1 MYFTGPESSVF
12 LQNIIHALS
21 TLPDIRRR
29 EKLGQRH
36 LREGRQKDVQVT
48 MRFWSENAAPRQE
61 CRKRVWCIFAML
73 AMVGASYGQETG
85 TSNRQTGGQAKVAG
99 AVSVPQ
105 VTGIGVSGAV
115 GTSEGTGVPGATVR
129 ISNAET
135 NKSWVSWTDETGKFV
150 IPGLPPG
157 RYRIEASQLGFV
169 SATLELAI
177 AGPPAPVVAISLR
190 VATLA
195 ELNPPVEAP
204 TNEKTTATNPADATA
219 PGPRPRNRPGGPAS
233 SDGASSAP
241 EPEGRRGQPPAGVT
255 NAIRQGMGGF
265 QQTDLTGESSG
276 QGEETVTPQNGGG
289 AGPQPTIALSSGGG
303 ASSDAFLLRG
313 TVGQALSPNGSG
325 SGGFGG
331 SSGGAG
337 PGGFIPGDPG
347 GAGGPGGG
355 PGGHGG
361 GDGGSGGGGR
371 GFGGGGQGF
380 GGGPGGGSREGGAG
394 GGRLVHQ
401 AVNRIRF
408 SFFDRYENSAF
419 DARPYSITGAERPK
433 VSHYDERV
441 GGSLGGPLRLP
452 HLYDGKDKTFFF
464 VNYQH
469 EIAQTGVNTFSTVP
483 TKDERGGNLCNDFPE
498 LKIFNPF
505 SNLSGPRTLLNPA
518 NPCQIPQFLPS
529 PPSAPNTP
537 ALDAAA
543 QGLLKFYPLPNLPG
557 TVQNFLLQGTTPL
570 NSDTVNL
577 HVLHTI
583 DSKFS
588 VSSAYN
594 LNSVRQDTLGNFPG
608 ISGHQATLSQSVDLG
623 LTQTWSPKLVQDTHI
638 NWSRSRVQLLSANSF
653 TNDVAGNLGITG
665 VSGDPMDF
673 GIPALSLSS
682 FSGPND
688 PIPSLV
694 RYQTFRF
701 TDNIT
706 DTRSK
711 HAMKFG
717 GEVRRIQ
724 LNSQS
729 SPVPRGNFSFT
740 GLMTSQLGANG
751 QPLPGSSAVND
762 LADFL
767 LGLPYSTRVQFGP
780 NLYFR
785 SWDFIGY
792 AQDDWRVNKR
802 FTIAY
807 GLRYEAVTPPI
818 EVNNQIANLDLNAAI
833 TAVNV
838 VTPGANA
845 SFFNGTYPQALVH
858 GDYGNWAPRIGF
870 AWQPFD
876 IKPRTVVRGGY
887 SIFYNVSA
895 YNTLAQQYLAY
906 EAPFATSQNVITSAA
921 QVLTLEKGFARRP
934 QPLTQIS
941 CTLATPCANTGSVF
955 PFYKVG
961 NAQIWTLGTET
972 SFAQNWILDLTY
984 TGTKGT
990 DLDLLRAPNRAP
1002 LGTPPTETQ
1011 QKLRIPGATS
1021 FYFDQSGANS
1031 IYNALQVRLVHRF
1044 TKGFM
1049 MQAIYTFQK
1058 SLDNA
1063 SSIGGGTPVVVQQ
1076 DGNFAAERGLSSFDI
1091 RHQLRVF
1098 SIYELPFGEHHRY
1111 GTHGWTMHAFGNWRL
1126 LNIVTWRTGTP
1137 FTGLL
1142 GGTASDNGTG
1152 ARFSLRPNQ
1161 VADANFRICGG
1172 SPLGYFNTGV
1182 FVQPAA
1188 TQYGDERRGAIKGPC
1203 SFNWNVSLAKA
1214 FRFGPQERH
1223 RIDIRWGVQNVTNTP
1238 SFNGLGT
1245 NLGSTLFGRVTSA
1258 ASMRT
1263 MDGQIRFNF

>member
-1 MYFTGPESSVF
+1 
-12 LQNIIHALS
+12 
-21 TLPDIRRR
+21 
-29 EKLGQRH
+29 
-36 LREGRQKDVQVT
+36 
-48 MRFWSENAAPRQE
+48 
-61 CRKRVWCIFAML
+61 ML
-73 AMVGASYGQETG
+73 VMAGASYGQENGPSSGHAT
-85 TSNRQTGGQAKVAG
+85 GQAKDAG
-99 AVSVPQ
+99 TVSAPQ
-105 VTGIGVSGAV
+105 VAGIGVSGV
-115 GTSEGTGVPGATVR
+115 VRTSEGAGVPGATVR
-129 ISNAET
+129 VTNVET
-135 NKSWVSWTDETGKFV
+135 NKSWVSWTDETGKFL
-150 IPGLPPG
+150 IPRLPPG
-157 RYRIEASQLGFV
+157 QYRMEVSQLGFV
-169 SATLELAI
+169 SVVQELVI

-204 TNEKTTATNPADATA
+204 TNEKTGAANPNEATP
-219 PGPRPRNRPGGPAS
+219 PGPRARNRPGPPAT
-233 SDGASSAP
+233 SDGSDAAGSP
-241 EPEGRRGQPPAGVT
+241 EREGRRGQQPAGMT
-255 NAIRQGMGGF
+255 NAIRQGLGGF
-265 QQTDLTGESSG
+265 QQTDLTGEASG
-276 QGEETVTPQNGGG
+276 QGEETVAQQNGGSG
-289 AGPQPTIALSSGGG
+289 GSHPTIALSSIGG
-303 ASSDAFLLRG
+303 AASDAFLLQG
-313 TVGQALSPNGSG
+313 TVGQGLLPNDPGG
-325 SGGFGG
+325 GGFGG
-331 SSGGAG
+331 PGGGGG
-337 PGGFIPGDPG
+337 PGGFVPGNPG
-347 GAGGPGGG
+347 GPGGPGGG
-355 PGGHGG
+355 PGGR
-361 GDGGSGGGGR
+361 GGGGGGFGGR
-371 GFGGGGQGF
+371 GGEFAGGGGQGF
-380 GGGPGGGSREGGAG
+380 GGGPGGGGREGGAG
-394 GGRLVHQ
+394 GGRLASQ
-401 AVNRIRF
+401 TVNRIRF
-408 SFFDRYENSAF
+408 GFFGRYENSAF

-433 VSHYDERV
+433 ISHYDERV
-441 GGSLGGPLRLP
+441 GGNLGGPLRIP

-483 TKDERGGNLCNDFPE
+483 TKDERGGNFCNDFPG
-498 LKIFNPF
+498 LQIFNPF

-537 ALDAAA
+537 SLDAAA
-543 QGLLKFYPLPNLPG
+543 QGLLQFYPQPNLSG
-557 TVQNFLLQGTTPL
+557 TVQNFLLQATTPL
-570 NSDTVNL
+570 NSDIVNL

-583 DSKFS
+583 NSKFS
-588 VSSAYN
+588 VSGSYN

-608 ISGHQATLSQSVDLG
+608 ISGHQSTLNQSVDLG

-638 NWSRSRVQLLSANSF
+638 NWSRSRLQALSTNSF

-665 VSGDPMDF
+665 VSGNPMDF

-694 RYQTFRF
+694 RNQTFRF

-706 DTRSK
+706 NTRGK
-711 HAMKFG
+711 HTMKFG
-717 GEVRRIQ
+717 GELRRIQ

-740 GLMTSQLGANG
+740 GLMTSQLDANG

-762 LADFL
+762 MTDFL

-792 AQDDWRVNKR
+792 AQDDWRVSKR

-818 EVNNQIANLDLNAAI
+818 EVNNQIANLDLNVAI
-833 TAVNV
+833 TEVNV
-838 VTPGANA
+838 VTPGANGN
-845 SFFNGTYPQALVH
+845 FFKGTYPRALVH

-876 IKPRTVVRGGY
+876 IKPKTVVRGGY

-895 YNTLAQQYLAY
+895 YNAFAQQYLAY
-906 EAPFATSQNVITSAA
+906 EAPFATSQKVITSAA
-921 QVLTLEKGFARRP
+921 QVLTLENGFPLAP
-934 QPLTQIS
+934 QPLTRIS
-941 CTLATPCANTGSVF
+941 CTPATPCANTGSVF
-955 PFYKVG
+955 PFYKDG
-961 NAQIWTLGTET
+961 YAQIWTLGTET
-972 SFAQNWILDLTY
+972 SFTQNWILDLTY

-1011 QKLRIPGATS
+1011 QKLQVPGATS

-1049 MQAIYTFQK
+1049 MQAIYTFAK

-1091 RHQLRVF
+1091 RHQLRMF
-1098 SIYELPFGEHHRY
+1098 SVYELPFGEYHRY
-1111 GTHGWTMHAFGNWRL
+1111 GTHGWAMHAFGNWRL

-1137 FTGLL
+1137 FTALL

-1152 ARFSLRPNQ
+1152 ASFSLRPNQ
-1161 VADANFRICGG
+1161 IADANLGICGG

-1182 FVQPAA
+1182 FAQPAA
-1188 TQYGDERRGAIKGPC
+1188 TQYGDERRGAIEGPC
-1203 SFNWNVSLAKA
+1203 SFNWNVSLTKG
-1214 FRFGPQERH
+1214 FRFGPQERR
-1223 RIDIRWGVQNVTNTP
+1223 RIDIRWEVQNLTNSP

-1245 NLGSTLFGRVTSA
+1245 TLGSTLFGRVTSA